1 MRVIEEVVRIIFP
14 WFSTP
19 RNAQNP
25 RFLNW
30 NCLKAGTSLVPA
42 KAETFAS
49 KYFDI

>member
-1 MRVIEEVVRIIFP
+1 MRIVEEVVRRIFP
-14 WFSTP
+14 WFSTS

-30 NCLKAGTSLVPA
+30 NYLKAATSLVPA

-49 KYFDI
+49 KNFDI